1 MNSRKP
7 FPAMTIADSRY
18 VDVFRAALRP
28 ALACALLLALPFAA
42 QAEPVLLDRIAVIV
56 DDDVVMD
63 SDIARRMA
71 DVREQISTRGA
82 RQPPEDVLR
91 KQVMDRLILESIQV
105 QLATRMGARIDDDT
119 LNGSIE
125 GIARQNGITL
135 RDFIARLGAEGI
147 DYESFRE
154 EVRRDMLMKSVRQRR
169 VGDRVRVTDADVE
182 EFLRSADGR
191 DLFSGSYRLAHIL
204 VAVPE
209 GGDVP
214 AVQAAAT
221 KAADLARQAR
231 DGADFADLA
240 VRNSEAANALEGG
253 DLGWRTGAQLPSL
266 FATLVL
272 DMKPGDIAGPLRS
285 SSGFHLV
292 KMIDRKLGEERVVQQ
307 AKVRHVLVKPSA
319 LRNSA
324 EARTTAQHLLDR
336 VVRRR
341 GFRRRG
347 QEKFRRSRQ
356 CAFRWRTGLGQPR
369 ADGGRV
375 RRRHERDR
383 RWCTFAGFR
392 VAIRLAFPASA
403 GASRPGH
410 QRRIPQ
416 DAGTQCGLET
426 QVRYRDGGLVAR
438 TAQRSL
444 HRHQGNPLSTPP

>member
-336 VVRRR
+336 VVAGEDFAAVAKKNSDDPGSALSGGELGWVSPGQMVEEFDAAMNATAVGALSPVFESQFGWHFLQVQERRAQDTSEE
-341 GFRRRG
+341 FRKTQARNAVWKR
-347 QEKFRRSRQ
+347 KFDTEMEAWLRELRNE
-356 CAFRWRTGLGQPR
+356 AFI
-369 ADGGRV
+369 D
-375 RRRHERDR
+375 
-383 RWCTFAGFR
+383 
-392 VAIRLAFPASA
+392 IK
-403 GASRPGH
+403 
-410 QRRIPQ
+410 
-416 DAGTQCGLET
+416 ET
-426 QVRYRDGGLVAR
+426 
-438 TAQRSL
+438 
-444 HRHQGNPLSTPP
+444 P